1 MLMYFFI
8 RFVGKIEAKELSK
21 MPVVGRFYKGDKA
34 G

>member
-1 MLMYFFI
+1 MYFFT

-21 MPVVGRFYKGDKA
+21 MPIVGRFYKVDRA